1 MYLAN
6 SGTVVRDANQILV
19 DLIVHLL
26 EIEHDQ
32 IGHFKQFINNWIVT
46 AHKAVGVEAGMNA
59 FFVAGAEPVAHKF
72 SLKNG
77 FTAGCRH
84 ATAGRVHKVAIGHHL
99 FHQIFYGDFFTS
111 MGVPCHGYGST
122 GSASGSPEE
131 SDKADPR
138 AIDGATGFKGVN
150 TTNN

>member
-1 MYLAN
+1 M
-6 SGTVVRDANQILV
+6 VRDANQILV

-99 FHQIFYGDFFTS
+99 FHQIFYGDFFTA
-111 MGVPCHGYGST
+111 MGVPVSRLWQYRQRIRQPRKKVIKRIPGPST
-122 GSASGSPEE
+122 VPQDSKE
-131 SDKADPR
+131 
-138 AIDGATGFKGVN
+138 
-150 TTNN
+150 